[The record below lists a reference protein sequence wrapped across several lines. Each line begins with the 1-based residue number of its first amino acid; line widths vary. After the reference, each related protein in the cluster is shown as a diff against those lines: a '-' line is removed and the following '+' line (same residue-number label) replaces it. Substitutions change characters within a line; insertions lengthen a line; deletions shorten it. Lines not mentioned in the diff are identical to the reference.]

1 MGIEG
6 VGDFLVQV
14 TDFRVGVAVVEL
26 VELLLAEFEFAFLDS
41 GHALTN
47 GVGFVFVEPASDVA
61 EGFVTV
67 GIVVVEGEFEL
78 LAFEDADGGAREVG
92 FASGGSIDEFGAG
105 GGGFRSVID
114 AGEDFA
120 ALFEAVEV
128 GARDLDIELVFEQFG
143 DFGKGDPREEPIGEF
158 LALVLGEGVDAR

>member
-14 TDFRVGVAVVEL
+14 PDFRVGVAVVGL

-41 GHALTN
+41 GHALAN
-47 GVGFVFVEPASDVA
+47 GVGFVFVEPAGDVA

-78 LAFEDADGGAREVG
+78 LAFEDADGGAGEVG
-92 FASGGSIDEFGAG
+92 FAGGSSVDKFGAR
-105 GGGFRSVID
+105 GGGFGRVVKV
-114 AGEDFA
+114 GFEFA
-120 ALFEAVEV
+120 TRFEST
-128 GARDLDIELVFEQFG
+128 LS
-143 DFGKGDPREEPIGEF
+143 
-158 LALVLGEGVDAR
+158 